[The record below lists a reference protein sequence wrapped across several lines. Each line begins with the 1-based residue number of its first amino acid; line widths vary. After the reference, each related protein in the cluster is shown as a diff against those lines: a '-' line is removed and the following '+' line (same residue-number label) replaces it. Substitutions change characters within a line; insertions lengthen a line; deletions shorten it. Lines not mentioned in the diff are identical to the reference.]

1 MFSEPTKSESVFDA
15 SDSTQNSSRTS
26 KNEDATISTP
36 QRKKKRTPRQKVF
49 SEPKQNPD
57 KITSLTA
64 EASLAHCAASPIRNK
79 VWLILHKSYCHF
91 ILFLP
96 IQTTVVPFLELSSQ
110 INYKMKKTINDI
122 SEIWAVRFGVM
133 FGIHHSFYLKWSH
146 YSVFIMDLL
155 VFF

>member
-79 VWLILHKSYCHF
+79 V
-91 ILFLP
+91 
-96 IQTTVVPFLELSSQ
+96 
-110 INYKMKKTINDI
+110 
-122 SEIWAVRFGVM
+122 
-133 FGIHHSFYLKWSH
+133 
-146 YSVFIMDLL
+146 
-155 VFF
+155 